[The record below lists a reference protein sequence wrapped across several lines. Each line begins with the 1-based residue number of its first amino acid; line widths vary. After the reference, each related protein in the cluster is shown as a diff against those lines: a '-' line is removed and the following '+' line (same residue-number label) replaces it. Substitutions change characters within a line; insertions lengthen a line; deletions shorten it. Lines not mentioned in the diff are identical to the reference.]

1 METVTQSRVRKNPAP
16 QLSARK
22 SPATHHTFAVLLTR
36 LAKVD
41 DTPGLILL
49 QVDSGTGEPLTR
61 IGALTDAALRG
72 RLSHF
77 DLHSANEVAT
87 IRQALRNEAGRTIL
101 YESWPSLE
109 GCLQFWYSFF
119 GSQIRPVE
127 WTCEKCATLNREDVG
142 SSAGEPFSRACLC
155 GQVLVTTIGR
165 R

>member
-1 METVTQSRVRKNPAP
+1 MELASTGRVRRS
-16 QLSARK
+16 SAN
-22 SPATHHTFAVLLTR
+22 THQTFAVLLTR

-49 QVDSGTGEPLTR
+49 QVDAGAGEPPTR
-61 IGALTDAALRG
+61 MGTLTDAALRG

-87 IRQALRNEAGRTIL
+87 IRQALKNEKGRTTL
-101 YESWPSLE
+101 YESWPSLD

-127 WTCEKCATLNREDVG
+127 WTCEKCGAANREDVG
-142 SSAGEPFSRACLC
+142 SSAGETFSRACGC
-155 GQVLVTTIGR
+155 GQAQSITIGR

>member
-1 METVTQSRVRKNPAP
+1 MSRVRKNPALR
-16 QLSARK
+16 LSARK
-22 SPATHHTFAVLLTR
+22 PADTHQTFAVLLTR

-49 QVDSGTGEPLTR
+49 QVDSGAGEPPTR

-87 IRQALRNEAGRTIL
+87 IRQALKTEAGKTTL

-127 WTCEKCATLNREDVG
+127 WTCEKCSAVNREDVG
-142 SSAGEPFSRACLC
+142 SSAGEPFSRACTC

>member
-1 METVTQSRVRKNPAP
+1 MESTVATRRVTR
-16 QLSARK
+16 
-22 SPATHHTFAVLLTR
+22 SPAVKNQTFAVLLTR
-36 LAKVD
+36 LAKVGD
-41 DTPGLILL
+41 SPGLILL
-49 QVDSGTGEPLTR
+49 QVDSGAGEPLTR

-87 IRQALRNEAGRTIL
+87 IRQALKTEAGKTTL

-127 WTCEKCATLNREDVG
+127 WTCEKCATVNREDVG
-142 SSAGEPFSRACLC
+142 SSAGEPFSRACQC
-155 GQVLVTTIGR
+155 GQVLAITIGR

>member
-1 METVTQSRVRKNPAP
+1 MVTRQVSRS
-16 QLSARK
+16 SAN
-22 SPATHHTFAVLLTR
+22 TQQTFAVVLTR

-41 DTPGLILL
+41 ETPGLILL
-49 QVDSGTGEPLTR
+49 QVDSGTGEPPTP

-87 IRQALRNEAGRTIL
+87 VRQLLKNEAGRTTL
-101 YESWPSLE
+101 YESWPSLD

-127 WTCEKCATLNREDVG
+127 WTCEKCGTGNREDVG
-142 SSAGEPFSRACLC
+142 SSAGEAFSRACRC
-155 GQVLVTTIGR
+155 GQPQTITIGR

>member
-1 METVTQSRVRKNPAP
+1 METTVATRRVTRSPTVKN
-16 QLSARK
+16 Q
-22 SPATHHTFAVLLTR
+22 TFAVLLTR

-41 DTPGLILL
+41 ESPGLILL
-49 QVDSGTGEPLTR
+49 QVDSGAGDPPTR

-87 IRQALRNEAGRTIL
+87 VRQALKNEKGKTTL

-109 GCLQFWYSFF
+109 LCLQFWYGFF

-127 WTCEKCATLNREDVG
+127 WTCEKCSTVNREDVG
-142 SSAGEPFSRACLC
+142 SSAGEPFSRACAC
-155 GQVLVTTIGR
+155 GQVLITTVGR

>member
-1 METVTQSRVRKNPAP
+1 MESVAQSRVRKNPAL
-16 QLSARK
+16 QSSARR
-22 SPATHHTFAVLLTR
+22 PPHTHHTFAVLLTR
-36 LAKVD
+36 LARVD
-41 DTPGLILL
+41 ATPGLILL

-61 IGALTDAALRG
+61 IGAVTDAALRG

-87 IRQALRNEAGRTIL
+87 IRQALKNEAGTKTL

-109 GCLQFWYSFF
+109 GCLQFWYGFF
-119 GSQIRPVE
+119 GSQVRPVE
-127 WTCEKCATLNREDVG
+127 WTCEKCGTVNREDVG
-142 SSAGEPFSRACLC
+142 SSAGEPFSRACTC